1 MQPRTPGPVPWP
13 LSRFVPQI
21 RLRVGP
27 EAFVFTSRK
36 TTAQI
41 GTFLYLKDGTAGVRL
56 LSVGEEMPSAPGVV
70 RVDLFA
76 NAPTPIA
83 PIEKMD
89 CLEAFCRYGI
99 HKVTA
104 RYAMV
109 RPCVT
114 VSGIDSLETVLHGY
128 QVGVLKR
135 VLTASGASMVVFE
148 GLRGSA
154 PSAPNPTRRRP
165 LRA

>member
-1 MQPRTPGPVPWP
+1 M
-13 LSRFVPQI
+13 
-21 RLRVGP
+21 
-27 EAFVFTSRK
+27 
-36 TTAQI
+36 TAQI
-41 GTFLYLKDGTAGVRL
+41 GTFLYLKDGAAGVRL

-76 NAPTPIA
+76 NTPTPIA

-89 CLEAFCRYGI
+89 CLEAFCRYGL

-104 RYAMV
+104 RYVMV

-128 QVGVLKR
+128 QVGALKR
-135 VLTASGASMVVFE
+135 VLVASGASMVVFE
-148 GLRGSA
+148 GQGGSA
-154 PSAPNPTRRRP
+154 PSAPNPTGDAGHLFDADFTSRLGP
-165 LRA
+165 HGPTDLEGHT